1 MRIKGIYDSGENST
15 VHEFGDV
22 GIFFN
27 QSDVKSADHVTYDNN
42 GNVIP
47 LSKRFTGSP
56 DILYSEGGE
65 QTEAD
70 QDLASG
76 KNFSYNNNVHSE

>member
-1 MRIKGIYDSGENST
+1 MCGL
-15 VHEFGDV
+15 
-22 GIFFN
+22 
-27 QSDVKSADHVTYDNN
+27 AD
-42 GNVIP
+42 
-47 LSKRFTGSP
+47 KRFTGSP
-56 DILYSEGGE
+56 DIRYSEGGE